1 MTVTTDNN
9 DKICTMTIEGRIDS
23 LTSAELSQAIA
34 EQIPFCNKLILDLSG
49 VNYVSSAGIR
59 VIVAAHREMA
69 SKEGL
74 VLRGL
79 SSSVKTIISLTG
91 FQKRLNIED

>member
-9 DKICTMTIEGRIDS
+9 DKICTMTNEGRIDS
-23 LTSAELSQAIA
+23 LT
-34 EQIPFCNKLILDLSG
+34 G